1 MRRFIISILLSSLWM
16 FFISETHAQQ
26 GFAITMGANFSKF
39 NVVDYHFK
47 GSINPA
53 FGIENQSPYGE
64 KLFMKYGLRYSLR
77 ATGNAERKLK
87 NHYLDLYINPAWKL
101 NKTFMVE
108 SGFQLNHLLI
118 QKVLYKDDNNIV
130 HSYYADYIKIQLEVF
145 AGIQVRL
152 SNTTDFTIRYTL
164 PFGWMDHSNVYA
176 GLSIRVKN
184 SKKGSKGK
192 YTELEDAIANQE
204 IVSELVLQRA
214 GLESLPAE
222 VWEMTAINY
231 LFLNGNKLSS
241 LPAGIASL
249 VKLERLFAANNEL
262 SYIAPEIGRL
272 KALEEL
278 DLSYN
283 QLSELPDE
291 IGQLSGLR
299 FLKLNN
305 NNLTELPASIM
316 GLQSL
321 VELDVSNNAGLLR
334 LPQSI
339 NLLGNLE
346 TLIVDE
352 STVFPIPFSPSN
364 PRLEIIVK

>member
-1 MRRFIISILLSSLWM
+1 MRTFIISILLFMIGMM
-16 FFISETHAQQ
+16 FIAETQGQ
-26 GFAITMGANFSKF
+26 EGFAITAGANYSKF
-39 NVVDYHFK
+39 KVVDYDFK

-53 FGIENQSPYGE
+53 FGIENQSPYGG

-77 ATGNAERKLK
+77 VTGNTERKLK

-108 SGFQLNHLLI
+108 SGFQVNHLLI
-118 QKVLYKDDNNIV
+118 QKVFYKDDNNIER
-130 HSYYADYIKIQLEVF
+130 SYYADYIKIQLEVF
-145 AGIQVRL
+145 AGIQARL
-152 SNTTDFTIRYTL
+152 SNTIDFTIRYTL

-176 GLSIRVKN
+176 GLSFRVKN
-184 SKKGSKGK
+184 SKKASIGK
-192 YTELEDAIANQE
+192 YTNLEDAIANRK
-204 IVSELVLQRA
+204 IVTELVLQRT

-222 VWEMTAINY
+222 VWQMTAMNY
-231 LFLNGNKLSS
+231 LFLNGNKLKS
-241 LPAGIASL
+241 LPAGIGSL

-283 QLSELPDE
+283 ELSELPDE
-291 IGQLSGLR
+291 IGQLTGLR

-316 GLQSL
+316 GLQNL
-321 VELDVSNNAGLLR
+321 VELDVSNNAGLLK